1 MKFSVIIGTKWIG
14 LAAPT
19 RNVHL
24 KVCVDREADSE
35 PGFGDGQASDATRQQ
50 GGHFPARRTPSKR
63 PSLTSAAVLR
73 HGQYRC
79 PTISGGSKTPN
90 SSSRKTLIAIAPGRC
105 RRQRLFRREQG
116 GRAEYARNQVGNVA
130 ANSGEFGQG
139 KLGSGNGVDPFEVV
153 ERNIEQ
159 LLFKRDDD
167 FVYVSTERVV
177 PTAQKQ
183 TNEASAQTRANDRQT
198 TARFS
203 MDVTWTRPNS
213 DCLRQIQRNRS
224 PTVQP
229 GSFPDYRDHPQNK
242 HLRHAR
248 HEEHRRRSPQTRSPY
263 VTNRRPRR
271 KPPHG
276 FHILLQVKTKS
287 EFLRLLLHIIDESCT
302 HFDINTPFPD
312 RKHLE
317 PITL

>member
-1 MKFSVIIGTKWIG
+1 M
-14 LAAPT
+14 
-19 RNVHL
+19 R
-24 KVCVDREADSE
+24 
-35 PGFGDGQASDATRQQ
+35 
-50 GGHFPARRTPSKR
+50 
-63 PSLTSAAVLR
+63 
-73 HGQYRC
+73 
-79 PTISGGSKTPN
+79 
-90 SSSRKTLIAIAPGRC
+90 
-105 RRQRLFRREQG
+105 
-116 GRAEYARNQVGNVA
+116 
-130 ANSGEFGQG
+130 
-139 KLGSGNGVDPFEVV
+139 EVV

-177 PTAQKQ
+177 PTAQN
-183 TNEASAQTRANDRQT
+183 NEASAQTRANDRQT

-229 GSFPDYRDHPQNK
+229 GSFPDYCDHPQNK

-248 HEEHRRRSPQTRSPY
+248 HEGHRRSPQTRSPY

-287 EFLRLLLHIIDESCT
+287 EFLRLLLHIIDESRIRRFIGLPPPRGFLFHGPPRSEKTLLAQAIAGQLMNGLIEIAANDSVAAILKTRRNASGRCST
-302 HFDINTPFPD
+302 SSTPSRRTGVRGKQCHRGLGRGPRD
-312 RKHLE
+312 GIIAAAPKHPSDPSVALQVADTDATAVGYKDE
-317 PITL
+317 DLTNGWSPEWRVAAEGR